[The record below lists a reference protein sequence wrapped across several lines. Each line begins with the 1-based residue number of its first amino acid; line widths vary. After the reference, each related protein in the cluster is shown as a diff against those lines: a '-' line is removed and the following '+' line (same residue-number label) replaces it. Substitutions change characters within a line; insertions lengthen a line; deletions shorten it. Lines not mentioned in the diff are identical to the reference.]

1 MSIVIRDLVEVV
13 DVLSSDVVDVNA
25 LLLDLPE
32 DEPELAVVINKFFPD
47 KFALTSL
54 NWIGL
59 VVVSVVVVVSSL
71 VVYAPSSLLL
81 LQEITERLK
90 RDMRIIYK
98 TLFIFFL
105 HQ

>member
-59 VVVSVVVVVSSL
+59 VVVPEEVVEPEEL
-71 VVYAPSSLLL
+71 ESSLLFL
-81 LQEITERLK
+81 EHEMMVRQK
-90 RDMRIIYK
+90 KGYK
-98 TLFIFFL
+98 NYV
-105 HQ
+105 

>member
-32 DEPELAVVINKFFPD
+32 DEPELPVVINKFFPD

-54 NWIGL
+54 NCIEEL
-59 VVVSVVVVVSSL
+59 ELLDESSMMNY
-71 VVYAPSSLLL
+71 V
-81 LQEITERLK
+81 
-90 RDMRIIYK
+90 
-98 TLFIFFL
+98 FIHKFV
-105 HQ
+105 

>member
-47 KFALTSL
+47 KFALTSH
-54 NWIGL
+54 N
-59 VVVSVVVVVSSL
+59 
-71 VVYAPSSLLL
+71 
-81 LQEITERLK
+81 
-90 RDMRIIYK
+90 
-98 TLFIFFL
+98 FIFEPLLDDSSFL
-105 HQ
+105 KHEMKVR

>member
-47 KFALTSL
+47 KFAY
-54 NWIGL
+54 WH
-59 VVVSVVVVVSSL
+59 
-71 VVYAPSSLLL
+71 
-81 LQEITERLK
+81 ERQSGV
-90 RDMRIIYK
+90 R
-98 TLFIFFL
+98 
-105 HQ
+105 

>member
-59 VVVSVVVVVSSL
+59 VVVPEEL
-71 VVYAPSSLLL
+71 ESSLLFL
-81 LQEITERLK
+81 AHEMMVRLK
-90 RDMRIIYK
+90 RDIRIMCK
-98 TLFIFFL
+98 IFLILFL

>member
-13 DVLSSDVVDVNA
+13 DVLSSDVVDVYA

-32 DEPELAVVINKFFPD
+32 DEPELAVVINKFFLD

-54 NWIGL
+54 NRIGL
-59 VVVSVVVVVSSL
+59 VVVPEEVVEPEEL
-71 VVYAPSSLLL
+71 ESSLLFL
-81 LQEITERLK
+81 AHEMMVRLK
-90 RDMRIIYK
+90 REIRKMCKILLII
-98 TLFIFFL
+98 LL